1 MRTLLVSICSV
12 SAATSFFLAA
22 TIFSY
27 AFMEASSSDLA
38 TAKAFDMS
46 SPSFLRMPTI
56 SPLAGAYSL
65 LSPPWRKAR
74 MSLRS
79 KSSSSCLDVIRLF
92 KYCAALVC
100 KKAPDIP
107 PLIAATAS
115 SRALML
121 ALCSA
126 ASVAYSAAAF
136 SRSFVASAML
146 ALAAV
151 RSVCCAFKSSLVW
164 ANFAVFSSISE
175 DFSGTS
181 ASYAA
186 VDFSRSALPVL
197 HWHMNFSCISSSFSP
212 SAFTLVCMAVNM
224 LTTLRIGLA
233 PLSMISC
240 ISEACAAGAPA
251 KSRNSTRM
259 PLMASFA
266 RIARRWLEESMLSEL
281 QRP

>member
-100 KKAPDIP
+100 KNAPADIP
-107 PLIAATAS
+107 SLMAATAFL
-115 SRALML
+115 RASML

-126 ASVAYSAAAF
+126 ASVAYSAACF
-136 SRSFVASAML
+136 SRSFVPSAML

-151 RSVCCAFKSSLVW
+151 RSAWAVLRSSLVW
-164 ANFAVFSSISE
+164 ANFAVFSSIS
-175 DFSGTS
+175 DAFSGTS
-181 ASYAA
+181 PSYEAI
-186 VDFSRSALPVL
+186 DFSRSALPVL
-197 HWHMNFSCISSSFSP
+197 HEHMNFSCISSSFLP
-212 SAFTLVCMAVNM
+212 SSVTLVCMALNM

-233 PLSMISC
+233 RFCNPSSVC
-240 ISEACAAGAPA
+240 VA
-251 KSRNSTRM
+251 
-259 PLMASFA
+259 
-266 RIARRWLEESMLSEL
+266 
-281 QRP
+281 